1 MKFKKVAAMVLAG
14 AMALSMAVPAFAA
27 DTDLEQSTEISGTTQ
42 TPTISISV
50 PATGAVVLN
59 PYKMSVDVSAAQDGS
74 DMVTNQIISATNYIK
89 NKTDVALAVSATV
102 TGKTAG
108 EAVFATA
115 TTQGGTKAVTT
126 KSAFVYLEVID
137 AGAGDDDAATEP
149 TTAPTDASWKAYDAK
164 AVNQVLLAAKA
175 VTKAN
180 MLTVPA
186 VADGASSFIA
196 FRLAGDAASS
206 PTKAWTSAD
215 TVSATI
221 AFTFTPTVQ
230 ATGTGG

>member
-1 MKFKKVAAMVLAG
+1 MKFKKLVSTALAG
-14 AMALSMAVPAFAA
+14 VMALSMTATAFAA
-27 DTDLEQSTEISGTTQ
+27 DTDLQQTSEITGTTQ

-50 PATGAVVLN
+50 PATGDVILN
-59 PYKMSVDVSAAQDGS
+59 PYKMSVDISEAQDGS
-74 DMVTNQIISATNYIK
+74 DMVTNQIISANTFIK
-89 NKTDVALAVSATV
+89 NKTDVALSVSATV

-115 TTQGGTKAVTT
+115 TTQGSKAVTT

-137 AGAGDDDAATEP
+137 AGAGDDDSATEP
-149 TTAPTDASWKAYDAK
+149 TTALTDASWKAYDAK
-164 AVNQVLLAAKA
+164 AANQALLSAKA

-196 FRLAGDAASS
+196 YRLAGDAASA

-215 TVSATI
+215 TVGANI
-221 AFTFTPTVQ
+221 AFTITPT
-230 ATGTGG
+230 ATPTATP